1 MREMQKGLWLLE
13 MNKVL
18 DLRIAQYRQDIL
30 SAEESRNT
38 ATKSSAGD
46 KHETGRA
53 LMQIELNNL
62 EKQLST
68 NLTLKNSLDQMPSS
82 ENRETIAFG
91 SLIKTNQGLFFIS
104 VSLGKVTSG
113 AESCYALSPTAP
125 LGNEFIG
132 RKKGDKVIFR
142 EKTYLIEEI
151 Q

>member
-1 MREMQKGLWLLE
+1 MSGLQKEMWLSE
-13 MNKVL
+13 MYKII
-18 DLRIAQYRQDIL
+18 DQRIEQYRQDIA

-68 NLTLKNSLDQMPSS
+68 NLALKNSLRQMPTSG
-82 ENRETIAFG
+82 NQKTIAFG
-91 SLIKTNQGLFFIS
+91 SLIKTDLGLFFIS
-104 VSLGKVTSG
+104 VSLGKITSG

-125 LGNEFIG
+125 LGNAFIG
-132 RKKGDKVIFR
+132 SKKGDKVSFR
-142 EKTYLIEEI
+142 EKVYLIEEI